1 MAAKELK
8 IGQHSPIHTLKLKFE
23 AIVFIDCMFW
33 HIIWKD
39 VFKFEILIT
48 DELQKINGHQLSSK
62 WLP

>member
-23 AIVFIDCMFW
+23 AVVFIDCMFFW

-48 DELQKINGHQLSSK
+48 DELQKINGHQLN
-62 WLP
+62 